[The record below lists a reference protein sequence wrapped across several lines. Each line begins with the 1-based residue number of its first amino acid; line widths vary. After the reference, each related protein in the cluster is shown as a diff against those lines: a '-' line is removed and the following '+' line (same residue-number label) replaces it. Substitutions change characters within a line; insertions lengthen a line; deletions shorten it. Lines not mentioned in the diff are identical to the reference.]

1 MTRRIASACAGDPPR
16 SRPQAHIRVVARL
29 STTLCCRRVQIEE
42 VRHLLALQ
50 CGVIARRQVL
60 EAGGTDND
68 IQRLI
73 RRRQWARVH
82 EGVYV
87 DHTGPLSPIQ
97 RDWAAVL
104 YAWPAA
110 LAGRD
115 ALRAHGVR
123 GFEAAAGGVVD
134 VVVPASRRVISQP
147 GVRVRRLA
155 TFETDV
161 QANLSPPRVRLE
173 PAVLEVAASAPGE
186 DAAVGVL
193 SDVCQARRTTC
204 PRLLVALDGRERI
217 RHRRLLLLILRDVA
231 TGAFSALERRFLVS
245 VERAH
250 GLPTGARQRRVTVG
264 RRPYFRDVEYRRLH
278 TIVELDGRIGHTSVD
293 DRWGDLERDLLAAV
307 HGDLTVRVGWL
318 QVLEAHRLAAALGA
332 LLTARGW
339 RGEVRPCGPDCSV
352 PRGGGSPAPDAGDP
366 PR

>member
-1 MTRRIASACAGDPPR
+1 
-16 SRPQAHIRVVARL
+16 
-29 STTLCCRRVQIEE
+29 VQIEE

-123 GFEAAAGGVVD
+123 GFEAAVGGVVD
-134 VVVPASRRVISQP
+134 VVVPASRRVTSQP

-173 PAVLEVAASAPGE
+173 PAVLEVAASAPGV

-204 PRLLVALDGRERI
+204 PRLLVALDGRERSGI
-217 RHRRLLLLILRDVA
+217 ADRTAPFHEEEDPQHRMLAILRVDLA
-231 TGAFSALERRFLVS
+231 ERGARSRS
-245 VERAH
+245 PPCGRA
-250 GLPTGARQRRVTVG
+250 GLPR
-264 RRPYFRDVEYRRLH
+264 
-278 TIVELDGRIGHTSVD
+278 
-293 DRWGDLERDLLAAV
+293 
-307 HGDLTVRVGWL
+307 
-318 QVLEAHRLAAALGA
+318 
-332 LLTARGW
+332 
-339 RGEVRPCGPDCSV
+339 
-352 PRGGGSPAPDAGDP
+352 
-366 PR
+366 